1 MYNDESPPGRRP
13 WTTESAKTSAGGI
26 AMQLLAWESVK
37 KEVLNDKLW
46 RKLVTGEKAMVAQL
60 FLAQGCLVPTHQHV
74 SEQIS
79 LILEGALK
87 FELEG
92 REIMVRAGEV
102 LVIPSSVPHS
112 ALALEDTRGFD
123 VFSPIR
129 QDWLDGTD
137 SYLRK

>member
-1 MYNDESPPGRRP
+1 
-13 WTTESAKTSAGGI
+13 
-26 AMQLLAWESVK
+26 MQHLAWEGVK
-37 KEVLNDKLW
+37 KEVLNDKFW
-46 RKLVTGEKAMVAQL
+46 RKVVNGKKVMVAQIRL
-60 FLAQGCLVPTHQHV
+60 LKDCVVPLHHHE

-79 LILEGALK
+79 LILEGALN

-92 REIMVRAGEV
+92 REIVVRADEV
-102 LVIPSSVPHS
+102 LVIPSNVPHS
-112 ALALEDTRGFD
+112 ALAMEDTFSID